1 MVAGDRRR
9 PAASSSNSVMTP
21 PRARRRAASIA
32 EESWAEDI
40 ALDAQRESRFASVAL
55 AAAVLRICL
64 DAVASTALAHETR
77 RPRAGTPLPA
87 PRDDTQASD
96 GEAGWRYLAAL

>member
-9 PAASSSNSVMTP
+9 PAASSSNAVMTP

-32 EESWAEDI
+32 EESRAEDI

-55 AAAVLRICL
+55 AAGVLTGPSDLPQRESAARFGL
-64 DAVASTALAHETR
+64 HRKEPMPVALLPGELARSSHR
-77 RPRAGTPLPA
+77 SYGPSFA
-87 PRDDTQASD
+87 
-96 GEAGWRYLAAL
+96 